1 VAEMLNQEIT
11 RLRKAGQLKEAWDIG
26 CPAVQEN
33 PDNIYLKGAFYWVCY
48 AYLKEVQSAIND
60 RAAHS
65 NNLTPSPAE
74 IDRIN
79 FLLDWIIWLKIPPG
93 GYEYRSLLLL
103 FQKNLEAIPRLVVLL
118 ARFSSELF
126 DKDQGDHKPYQ
137 ADKGESPSLM
147 LKFARKVAKAWM
159 EHEEAKQ
166 LTIDKLLQIIN
177 HVRKEVLDKQH
188 LIWLDYDEAKCLI
201 LAGRLEQAREFILPV
216 LRKKQTESWA
226 WGALAATY
234 RQQEPDIA
242 IKLLAKGL
250 THVHDEAYSLNL
262 LKAIAPL
269 LAAQGLED
277 QASMCVQRAINCY
290 KDNAWTIK
298 SDLAKLSQE
307 PWFSSEVDDDKLAP
321 FLEKRAIG
329 ALSYLHGS
337 TEQCLAVVMYMHKS
351 GKGFHAYRDHQH
363 QYSVRQGLYESE
375 HPPGPG
381 DYILLTIALEN
392 DLVVAAETAQPGEMV
407 DVDFLEGKIRVNE
420 KGFGFVEDTFVPH
433 SLISEGIDGQLVRVM
448 KILDFDKAKNR
459 PGWKAITLEVI

>member
-1 VAEMLNQEIT
+1 MLNQEIT
-11 RLRKAGQLKEAWDIG
+11 RLRKAGQLQEAWDIG

-33 PDNIYLKGAFYWVCY
+33 PDNIYLKGAFFWVCY

-60 RAAHS
+60 RAAQS
-65 NNLTPSPAE
+65 NNLTPNPAE

-79 FLLDWIIWLKIPPG
+79 FLLDWIIWLNIPPG

-118 ARFSSELF
+118 ARFGSELF

-137 ADKGESPSLM
+137 GDKGESPSLM
-147 LKFARKVAKAWM
+147 LKFARKAAKAWM
-159 EHEEAKQ
+159 EHEEARQ
-166 LTIDKLLQIIN
+166 LSIDQLLQIISQ
-177 HVRKEVLDKQH
+177 VRKEALDKQH

-234 RQQEPDIA
+234 RKQEPDIA
-242 IKLLAKGL
+242 ITLLAEGL

-262 LKAIAPL
+262 LKGIAPL
-269 LAAQGLED
+269 LAAQGFED

-290 KDNAWTIK
+290 KDNGWAIK

-307 PWFSSEVDDDKLAP
+307 PWFSGEVDVDDLAP
-321 FLEKRAIG
+321 FLEKRASG

-337 TEQCLAVVMYMHKS
+337 TEQCLAVVMHLHKS

-363 QYSVRQGLYESE
+363 RYSVRLGLYESKS
-375 HPPGPG
+375 PPRPG
-381 DYILLTIALEN
+381 DYIRLTLALED
-392 DLVVAAETAQPGEMV
+392 DLVVGAEPAQPAKMT
-407 DVDFLEGKIRVNE
+407 DVDFLEGEIRVNE
-420 KGFGFVEDTFVPH
+420 KGFGFVEDTFVPP
-433 SLISEGIDGQLVRVM
+433 SLISDGMNGQLVRVM

-459 PGWKAITLEVI
+459 PGWKALTLEVI